1 MVMRLSALLVIACAL
16 AACSQSQ
23 EDHAREQAR
32 QSAEQ
37 LKRDSEKAF
46 READVDAHKAGDALN
61 RDLEKGREKARRAL
75 NQPEHPDDR

>member
-1 MVMRLSALLVIACAL
+1 MRLSALLIIACAL

-37 LKRDSEKAF
+37 LKHDSAKAL
-46 READVDAHKAGDALN
+46 REAEVDARKTGHLVDQ
-61 RDLEKGREKARRAL
+61 DLEQAREKARRAL
-75 NQPEHPDDR
+75 NQPEHPDH

>member
-1 MVMRLSALLVIACAL
+1 MAVALS
-16 AACSQSQ
+16 ACSQSQ

-37 LKRDSEKAF
+37 LKHDSEKAF
-46 READVDAHKAGDALN
+46 READADARRAGDALN

-75 NQPEHPDDR
+75 NQPEHPDDH